1 MATHEVAGG
10 RELRRSLR
18 QAGDDLSDLKKAHR
32 DAATVARDRI
42 AQRAPEGDTGRL
54 KATIRAAGTK
64 TAGIVRVGNNT
75 RVKYAGVQQWGWGR
89 RNIPAT
95 LFATR
100 GAKESEPRWLPIY
113 QFYIDT
119 TLNRIQGI

>member
-1 MATHEVAGG
+1 MATHEVEGG

-18 QAGDDLSDLKKAHR
+18 QAGDDLSDLKKAHK

-75 RVKYAGVQQWGWGR
+75 RVKYAGVQQWGWGW